1 MTHKLLSITSW
12 IAANPI
18 KVRLII
24 FTVLM
29 VLAATAVFVPG
40 MTALADMAPGGGR

>member
-1 MTHKLLSITSW
+1 MTHKLLNLTSW

-18 KVRLII
+18 KVRLIV
-24 FTVLM
+24 FTALM
-29 VLAATAVFVPG
+29 VLVVAAVFVPG